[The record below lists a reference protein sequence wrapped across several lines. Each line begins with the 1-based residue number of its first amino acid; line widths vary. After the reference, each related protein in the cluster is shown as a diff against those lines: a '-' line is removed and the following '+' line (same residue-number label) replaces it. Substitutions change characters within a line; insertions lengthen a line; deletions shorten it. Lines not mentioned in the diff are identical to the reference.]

1 MLNKA
6 PIFINGF
13 TRGGTDLL
21 VSLLASH
28 PEVCLLSGE
37 TQEVFCGKPKRRDR
51 KIRKFFYLPVK
62 AAAGQHIFHTHCLEN
77 RNRIPVMVMH
87 YMDLFFYMDKI
98 ISGRKKLTPEESGH
112 AFKELNKMRFLV
124 KNVNGVVFACD
135 IFSEMYPD
143 ATFIAIVRNGLA
155 ICEGHIRRGRTA
167 EGFGR
172 MYEAVCQKMIKDASL
187 IKNYHI
193 LYFEDMV
200 SDPVSFMK
208 KIYGIAGLDISRISK
223 VSLKAKRAMDKDGER
238 RYTFD
243 ALKDR
248 EVKWF
253 AIEEIG
259 NYISKDVNENQIV
272 RLSSLDR
279 ETFLEQ
285 ARSSMEMLG
294 YLKT

>member
-37 TQEVFCGKPKRRDR
+37 THEVFCGKPKRRDR
-51 KIRKFFYLPVK
+51 KIRKFFYTLVK
-62 AAAGQHIFHTHCLEN
+62 AAAGQHIFHTRCLEN
-77 RNRIPVMVMH
+77 RNTIPDTVMH

-98 ISGRKKLTPEESGH
+98 ITGRKKLKPEESGYT
-112 AFKELNKMRFLV
+112 FKELNKMRFLV
-124 KNVNGVVFACD
+124 KNVNGVVFTSD

-167 EGFGR
+167 EEFGR

-187 IKNYHI
+187 KKNYHI

-208 KIYGIAGLDISRISK
+208 KIYGFSGLDINRISK
-223 VSLKAKRAMDKDGER
+223 VSLQAKRTMDKDGER

-248 EVKWF
+248 EIKWF

-272 RLSSLDR
+272 RLSLQDR
-279 ETFLEQ
+279 EIFLEQ
-285 ARSSMEMLG
+285 AGRSMEMLG